1 MHRHVPRRLARG
13 LALLLLS
20 ALTTVA
26 AGPAGNPVADR
37 FFPYEIH
44 LRTLDNGLDVVVI
57 PTPEFRDVLSYNTLV
72 LAGAVNETEP
82 GKSGLA
88 HLFEHILFRH
98 RLDGVDNGYNDAIDE
113 MGAFNNAWTNND
125 VTFYHPLT
133 FTRHLRRLAT
143 IETDRFA
150 RLDFTEEI
158 FKTEAG
164 AVLGEYRRIATDPG
178 LRMDEV
184 ALRLGYGDHGYGHTT
199 IGYLE
204 DVRDMP
210 NEYRAALRF
219 YSDYYRP
226 NNVVLIVSGDVAP
239 AEIFSLAENLYGGWE
254 AMEPPSVEPAPAV
267 DGPLREHVPWSS
279 DVPPRLVY
287 QHRMPA
293 HETGSV
299 ATAVGQLLPELLTSE
314 TAPLFRKLRFD
325 KQLAAALFSSAGNY
339 ESFASRPLEIT
350 AVLYKQR
357 YTSLGTALFDEVAAD
372 IEAALAE
379 LERFSERPDAEE
391 LLDDLKSKYRNDL
404 LATLDSPGAI
414 AQQFAWYY
422 RFERDPEVF
431 DSLIA
436 SVEALTPGDIDA
448 VARQQFVPDSR
459 VIVTMAHD
467 PEAAARTDGG
477 PR

>member
-1 MHRHVPRRLARG
+1 MHGHAHRRLARAM
-13 LALLLLS
+13 ALLLLP
-20 ALTTVA
+20 ALALVA
-26 AGPAGNPVADR
+26 AGPSGSAADR

-44 LRTLDNGLDVVVI
+44 ERTLDNGLDVVVI

-133 FTRHLRRLAT
+133 FTRHLDRLAR
-143 IETDRFA
+143 IEADRFA

-210 NEYRAALRF
+210 NEYEAARQF

-226 NNVVLIVSGDVAP
+226 DNVVVIVSGDVDP
-239 AEIFSLAENLYGGWE
+239 EEIFTRVQELYGDWE
-254 AMEPPSVEPAPAV
+254 ASEPPPVEPSPPV
-267 DGPLREHVPWSS
+267 QGPHREHVTWSA
-279 DVPPRLVY
+279 DVPPRLIY

-314 TAPLFRKLRFD
+314 TAPLYRRLRFD
-325 KQLAAALFSSAGNY
+325 KQLAATLFSSTSNY
-339 ESFASRPLEIT
+339 ESFAARPLEIT
-350 AVLYKQR
+350 AVLYKER
-357 YTSLGTALFDEVAAD
+357 YAGAGMGLFDEVIAD
-372 IEAALAE
+372 IEAE
-379 LERFSERPDAEE
+379 LQQLGHFSERPDAAE
-391 LLDDLKSKYRNDL
+391 LLADLKSKYRNDL
-404 LATLDSPGAI
+404 LSTLDSPGAI

-422 RFERDPEVF
+422 RFERDPEVLDTLV
-431 DSLIA
+431 DS
-436 SVEALTPGDIDA
+436 VQALTPEDIDA
-448 VARQQFVPDSR
+448 VARERFVPENR

-467 PEAAARTDGG
+467 PDAATDTDGG
-477 PR
+477 QR